1 MQPRWL
7 GARRCARK
15 GASPPVHVDARD
27 RTQNRG
33 GESSGGREPQEST
46 DGLLR
51 PGQVTRVSRNG
62 LPGGAKLRSGRA
74 GRQPAS
80 PALVGSG
87 RYVRRTSVRRG
98 DRPSDRRDPPSRLM
112 RPGSASGR
120 ARAAKSR
127 LGTRVKAV
135 AKTPQ
140 ALRRRQSENEPAS
153 EQEARESGYGSPGR
167 ESSGGALQGRGRH
180 ETRPSGVERP
190 GEGVEP
196 LVPHGRPQGS
206 SRGRRATRRGCVR
219 GSKNLRRGSPAPAS
233 REVERA
239 ETRLTTLERNQPHE
253 GSPRSLNNSAAQG
266 STRKTPRSSRTTRGE
281 RRKPARRY
289 STSTTRP

>member
-167 ESSGGALQGRGRH
+167 ESSGGALQG
-180 ETRPSGVERP
+180 TR
-190 GEGVEP
+190 
-196 LVPHGRPQGS
+196 
-206 SRGRRATRRGCVR
+206 AAWNKAAKRRGP
-219 GSKNLRRGSPAPAS
+219 RRTAGF
-233 REVERA
+233 
-239 ETRLTTLERNQPHE
+239 
-253 GSPRSLNNSAAQG
+253 
-266 STRKTPRSSRTTRGE
+266 
-281 RRKPARRY
+281 
-289 STSTTRP
+289 